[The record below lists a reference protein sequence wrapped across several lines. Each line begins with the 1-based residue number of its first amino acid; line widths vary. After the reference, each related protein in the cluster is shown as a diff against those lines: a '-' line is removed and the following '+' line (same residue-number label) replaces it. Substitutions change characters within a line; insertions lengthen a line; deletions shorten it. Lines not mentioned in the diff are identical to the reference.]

1 MEACVVDLMILTDMA
16 SREKVVIT
24 GMNII
29 SSLGLNLEDNWNNM
43 VNGKSGVRKITLF
56 DPSGLETQI
65 AAQVPDSF
73 EEYATSRIKKRQSG
87 QMTRVTRMCFVCA
100 KDTVEKE
107 AIDFNDFDKSR
118 VAVILGVVNTGN
130 SSVEGNEVSTNS
142 ILKGMNN
149 SMSAWIS
156 MEYGLSGPS
165 YTVATACS
173 SSAYA
178 MGLGYDLIKSGRA
191 DMVITGGADSIINP
205 EEIEGFNK
213 LYALS
218 TQNEEPEKA
227 SRPFSADR
235 DGFVIGEGAG
245 IMILESETSARKRN
259 ATIFGELTGYAL
271 TTEGYN
277 IMAPKKDGV
286 GMAETMEKALAD
298 SGIDKKDVG
307 YISAHGTSTMLNDLY
322 ETMAI
327 KKVFGDRANE
337 IAVSSQKSMIGHTV
351 GAAGVIEGIVS
362 ALSIRNSILTPTIN
376 LHKPDPDLDLDYVP
390 NVCRK
395 ADVKIALSN
404 SFAFGGHNATLVF
417 RKY

>member
-1 MEACVVDLMILTDMA
+1 MSKDN
-16 SREKVVIT
+16 KVVIT

-29 SSLGLNLEDNWNNM
+29 SSLGLNVAENWENM
-43 VNGKSGVRKITLF
+43 IQGKSGVKRITLF

-65 AAQVPDSF
+65 AAQVPDTF
-73 EEYATSRIKKRQSG
+73 EEYAATKVKKRKSR

-100 KDTVEKE
+100 TDAIEQEV
-107 AIDFNDFDKSR
+107 IDFEGFDKSR
-118 VAVILGVVNTGN
+118 VAVILGVVNSGN
-130 SSVEGNEVSTNS
+130 SSIEGKEPSRNS

-149 SMSAWIS
+149 AMSAWIS
-156 MEYGLSGPS
+156 MQYGLSGPS

-178 MGLGYDLIKSGRA
+178 IGLSYDLIKSGRA
-191 DMVITGGADSIINP
+191 DMVICGGADSTINP
-205 EEIEGFNK
+205 EEIAGFNQ
-213 LYALS
+213 LFALS
-218 TQNEEPEKA
+218 TQNDEPAKA
-227 SRPFSADR
+227 SKPFSENR

-245 IMILESETSARKRN
+245 IMILESEESAKKRK
-259 ATIFGELTGYAL
+259 ATIYGELAGYAL

-277 IMAPKKDGV
+277 IMAPKKDGE
-286 GMAETMEKALAD
+286 GMAETMEKAIID
-298 SGIDKKDVG
+298 SGEEKSNVN
-307 YISAHGTSTMLNDLY
+307 YISAHGTSTTLNDLY

-327 KKVFGDRANE
+327 KKVFGDRASS

-362 ALSIRNSILTPTIN
+362 VLSIKNNLLTPTIN
-376 LHKPDPDLDLDYVP
+376 LDQPDPDLDLDYVP
-390 NVCRK
+390 NQSRK
-395 ADVKIALSN
+395 ADVSVALSN

>member
-1 MEACVVDLMILTDMA
+1 MEKDN
-16 SREKVVIT
+16 KVVVS
-24 GMNII
+24 GMNVI
-29 SSLGLNLEDNWNNM
+29 SSLGLNLNENWENLIA
-43 VNGKSGVRKITLF
+43 GQSGVRRISRF
-56 DPSGLETQI
+56 GSSDLETQI

-73 EEYATSRIKKRQSG
+73 DEHASQRVKKRQSG

-100 KDTVEKE
+100 KDAVETEK
-107 AIDFNDFDKSR
+107 IDFEVFDKSR

-130 SSVEGNEVSTNS
+130 SSVEKSDDSRNS

-149 SMSAWIS
+149 AMAAWIS
-156 MEYGLSGPS
+156 MEYGLTGPS

-178 MGLGYDLIKSGRA
+178 IGLGYDLIKSGKA

-205 EEIEGFNK
+205 EEIAGFNQ
-213 LYALS
+213 LFALS
-218 TQNEEPEKA
+218 TQNDEPKKA
-227 SRPFSADR
+227 SKPFSEDR

-245 IMILESETSARKRN
+245 IMILESEMSAKKRN
-259 ATIFGELTGYAL
+259 AIIYGELAGYAL

-277 IMAPKKDGV
+277 IMAPKKDGL
-286 GMAETMEKALAD
+286 GMAETMEKALIN
-298 SGIDKKDVG
+298 SGIEKSEVD

-322 ETMAI
+322 ETKAI
-327 KKVFGDRANE
+327 KKVFGDGISK

-351 GAAGVIEGIVS
+351 GAAGVIEGVVS
-362 ALSIRNSILTPTIN
+362 VMSIKNNILTPTIN
-376 LHKPDPDLDLDYVP
+376 YEKPDPELDLDYVP
-390 NVCRK
+390 NKSRK
-395 ADVKIALSN
+395 AEVKVAISN